1 MEFIIYPMLGTTSR
15 RAMVREKAR
24 FGRPYVYRPRGNLL
38 DRLSAETGMSRD
50 SVFRQI
56 ARERQQ
62 LIGKQR

>member
-1 MEFIIYPMLGTTSR
+1 MDIVIYPLLGTTSR
-15 RAMVREKAR
+15 RAMVREKSR

-38 DRLSAETGMSRD
+38 DRLSAETGMSKEA
-50 SVFRQI
+50 VLRQI

>member
-1 MEFIIYPMLGTTSR
+1 VNIVIYPLLGTTSR
-15 RAMVREKAR
+15 KAMVREKSR

-38 DRLSAETGMSRD
+38 DRLSAETGMSKD
-50 SVFRQI
+50 VVLRQI

>member
-1 MEFIIYPMLGTTSR
+1 MNIVIYPLLGTTSR
-15 RAMVREKAR
+15 KAMVREKSR

-38 DRLSAETGMSRD
+38 DRLSAETGMSKD
-50 SVFRQI
+50 VVLRQI